1 MRKTSVRKTKED
13 LLKDYEDKLNKGY
26 NLADYF
32 LTIGVDPEIF
42 LSPWLYES
50 PIEELNTT
58 YSEQLKPKILNKF
71 PSFEKKNIGI
81 DDTIIHHCFPLGFKV
96 QEFTIEPEFKVFYII
111 LDNNNF
117 SEVHQFKYAVCL
129 LFYEPI
135 NDYMKLHEKYSNIN
149 NPITNNTNIN
159 RASSK
164 LNHKN
169 NSFCLE
175 QNNLFNFNDDISNYS
190 TKTYNNNKEISKK
203 VNNFSVLSYN
213 YMSEYS
219 QKETNMTS
227 FFNNKYFKKYYIPK
241 CLCLL
246 SLYPFITEL
255 TKIIKK
261 IYKYSKLENV
271 EIPLEK
277 IINNLILEVPIP
289 PRGLYSIEYQILDET
304 ILLRNSKLNELF
316 YISFEFNLLFTR
328 FNVEQVLKIFQ
339 YLMLG
344 TKLIFFSSEIEF
356 LTPII
361 LSSLIL
367 LFPFK
372 FPFTV
377 VSILPKESYYLIDN
391 ITPEIFG
398 INEKFDY
405 SFFPNNDIE
414 INDHLLII
422 DIDRNSIIPYKSKN
436 KVELPSLPKQLKEK
450 LSDKL
455 KSYISSIHKNMRKDI
470 KEPIGKFQSVIRNYF
485 LEFQIEL
492 LKDYQNYLN
501 SNIYKHP
508 TEKPFKVKKFLNSVP
523 KADHLFYEKF
533 TETQLFNDYILKR
546 MAPKDKK
553 EQTEVLFFEEKIFLL
568 KEQRDK
574 IIFLNSNSF
583 EFKNEIKVQK
593 VNSLLE
599 EEILNYY
606 MSEQS
611 IKKFL
616 LEGISLDILQINDPK
631 LKQKSKSVS
640 FNSDM
645 NLNISAKRVSSENK
659 ILFNY
664 IIFPKL
670 NNDLYFKTEIKN
682 YLLDLS
688 IYNEIKNMNS
698 DLISNSHLSRVEL
711 KTNGMSNFVYILW
724 LKVWANSFYYH
735 DQNEQKYRYLQM
747 LKVFDNISQHE
758 MNVISNLFQGLIKAN
773 VDEDLIFYLYN
784 KILQLKLS
792 PSFDI
797 YNAIK
802 NKIRKKTKNSAMP
815 TSEINKYLLNR
826 GQIHINKYDIN
837 RKSFRKRTMKSI
849 YDMHMIKEKVSFIM
863 DEICNNCDR
872 KIDIYNF
879 QKNINNINNTNDD
892 IVWAKCPF
900 CNFDYLPKLK
910 VIFGDELNKNN
921 KLSRCTSIVD
931 EVTLYSPKTLK
942 MNFFDNS
949 NIDVENLK
957 VNYNPVFWNL
967 IWYFKITGLPFDF
980 ILPYEA
986 NIFFK
991 RKIKDHEFFKVKISD
1006 KNEYYFDKKE
1016 KIPDKIEE
1024 NIQNHLLEKI
1034 EPKMQL
1040 NNNLNNN
1047 AKSNCIYMPILPKN
1061 DNKNIKAIIN
1071 RNTLN
1076 NIGRNINHLNTP
1088 NKQTNDSINKSFYNV
1103 SLNNI
1108 DKKFS
1113 NIKQNFIKPNT
1124 LQMPNANKM
1133 PTFINIQNNNNQ
1145 SINTGLGNNNIIPNK
1160 KDNIDHNNNVENINN
1175 NISDNI
1181 NINPNFTTNNINN
1194 KINKNKIMNLINSS
1208 NKNIYPN
1215 NAIYNSYIINN
1226 RINKANNSMIINR
1239 NIDSILANNSMII
1252 KRNINPPLN
1261 NKSMFLNKINNPHI
1275 INNNANNNLN
1285 LRYNIIFNNIMINNN
1300 KPNINN
1306 YLINNKV
1313 VEPISNRINLKKHE
1327 VIPTQ
1332 NLMNNSIYN
1341 YNPYQINDINN
1352 NIPKYNHKIST
1363 SYGLGINYNNYLLNN
1378 NKNLFNNY
1386 IPIATSYIYK

>member
-1 MRKTSVRKTKED
+1 MRKTSVRKTKDD

-32 LTIGVDPEIF
+32 LTIGVDPDIF

-135 NDYMKLHEKYSNIN
+135 NNYMKLHEKYFNIN
-149 NPITNNTNIN
+149 NPCTNKINNIRTSMN
-159 RASSK
+159 

-169 NSFCLE
+169 NSFYLE

-190 TKTYNNNKEISKK
+190 TKTYNNNKEITKR
-203 VNNFSVLSYN
+203 VNNLSVLSYN
-213 YMSEYS
+213 FMSEYS

-241 CLCLL
+241 CICLL

-255 TKIIKK
+255 TRIIKK

-289 PRGLYSIEYQILDET
+289 PRGLYSIMYQILDET

-328 FNVEQVLKIFQ
+328 FNVEQVLIIFQ

-344 TKLIFFSSEIEF
+344 TKLIFFSSKIEF

-398 INEKFDY
+398 INEIFDY
-405 SFFPNNDIE
+405 SFFSNNDIE

-422 DIDRNSIIPYKSKN
+422 DIDRNNIIPYKSKN
-436 KVELPSLPKQLKEK
+436 KGELPPLPKQLKEK

-470 KEPIGKFQSVIRNYF
+470 KEPIARFQSVIRNFF

-508 TEKPFKVKKFLNSVP
+508 LEKPFKVKKFLNSVP

-533 TETQLFNDYILKR
+533 IETQLFNDYILKR

-593 VNSLLE
+593 VNSIME

-606 MSEQS
+606 INEQNN
-611 IKKFL
+611 KKFL
-616 LEGISLDILQINDPK
+616 LDGISLDILKTNEGK
-631 LKQKSKSVS
+631 LIQKSKSVS

-645 NLNISAKRVSSENK
+645 NLNMNVKKVSNENK

-711 KTNGMSNFVYILW
+711 KTNGMTNFVYILW

-735 DQNEQKYRYLQM
+735 DKIEQKYRYLQM

-826 GQIHINKYDIN
+826 GQIHINKYDIDK
-837 RKSFRKRTMKSI
+837 KSFRKRTMKSI
-849 YDMHMIKEKVSFIM
+849 YDMYLIKEKVSFVM

-879 QKNINNINNTNDD
+879 QKNINNTNDD

-900 CNFDYLPKLK
+900 CGFDYLPKLK

-949 NIDVENLK
+949 SIDVDNLK
-957 VNYNPVFWNL
+957 INYNPVFWNL
-967 IWYFKITGLPFDF
+967 IWYFKIAGLPFDF
-980 ILPYEA
+980 ILPYEG

-991 RKIKDHEFFKVKISD
+991 RKIKNHGFFKVKISD
-1006 KNEYYFDKKE
+1006 KDKDEYFEKKE

-1024 NIQNHLLEKI
+1024 NIQNHLPQKI

-1040 NNNLNNN
+1040 NNNLNYNTN
-1047 AKSNCIYMPILPKN
+1047 PNSKNMTIFPKN
-1061 DNKNIKAIIN
+1061 DNKYIKA
-1071 RNTLN
+1071 NTCRTVLN
-1076 NIGRNINHLNTP
+1076 NIGQNINNLKIS
-1088 NKQTNDSINKSFYNV
+1088 NKQTNDFLNKSFYNI
-1103 SLNNI
+1103 SLSNK
-1108 DKKFS
+1108 DKKLI
-1113 NIKQNFIKPNT
+1113 NIKQNVIKPN
-1124 LQMPNANKM
+1124 PIPKSNSNKM
-1133 PTFINIQNNNNQ
+1133 VTYINIPNNSNQ
-1145 SINTGLGNNNIIPNK
+1145 SISTGLGNINNNINK
-1160 KDNIDHNNNVENINN
+1160 KDNIHHNNNVKNINN
-1175 NISDNI
+1175 NIPYNNI
-1181 NINPNFTTNNINN
+1181 NLNITTNNINN
-1194 KINKNKIMNLINSS
+1194 KIIRNKIMNLN
-1208 NKNIYPN
+1208 NFNNENIYPN
-1215 NAIYNSYIINN
+1215 NVLNNSHIINN
-1226 RINKANNSMIINR
+1226 RINKASNSMMINSIINR
-1239 NIDSILANNSMII
+1239 RLANNSMII
-1252 KRNINPPLN
+1252 KQNTNPPLN
-1261 NKSMFLNKINNPHI
+1261 NKSALLIKINNPNT
-1275 INNNANNNLN
+1275 INGNVNNNLN
-1285 LRYNIIFNNIMINNN
+1285 LNNNNIIFNNIKINGD

-1306 YLINNKV
+1306 YQINNKV
-1313 VEPISNRINLKKHE
+1313 VVPTTNRINLKKNE
-1327 VIPTQ
+1327 VIPKQ
-1332 NLMNNSIYN
+1332 NLLNNNIIYN
-1341 YNPYQINDINN
+1341 YNPYQINGINN
-1352 NIPKYNHKIST
+1352 NIPKYNHKISL
-1363 SYGLGINYNNYLLNN
+1363 SYGYGINYNNYLLNN
-1378 NKNLFNNY
+1378 NKILSNNF
-1386 IPIATSYIYK
+1386 IPIFTSYIYK